1 MAGGHLLMRRKVK
14 IICLNRLG
22 VKLGSMMITTDTV
35 ETDPKIIFEK
45 NRKAIKQLYP
55 ATVKVKILEK
65 KN

>member
-1 MAGGHLLMRRKVK
+1 MRRKVK
-14 IICLNRLG
+14 IICLKRLG

-35 ETDPKIIFEK
+35 ETDPKVVLEK

-55 ATVKVKILEK
+55 ATVKVKILDK